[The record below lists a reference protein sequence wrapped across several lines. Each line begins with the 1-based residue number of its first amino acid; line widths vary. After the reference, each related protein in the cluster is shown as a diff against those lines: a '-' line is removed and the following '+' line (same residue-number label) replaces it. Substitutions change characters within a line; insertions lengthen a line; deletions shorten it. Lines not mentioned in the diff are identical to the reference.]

1 VSHDAATNDD
11 TREWME
17 GLYYESGLQLLAY
30 LSQRTG
36 DAASAEDLL
45 QETFAAA
52 LRHPERVRSASSA
65 RAYLFGIARNLAAT
79 ASRSVRHGEPL
90 PPDLAVEDL
99 PADPRVELLRTAIAG
114 LKPEFREVLELR
126 LQQELSYNEIAEALG
141 VPLGT
146 VRSRLHY
153 SLNQLRR
160 TLRPAD
166 PGALAR
172 KEQL

>member
-1 VSHDAATNDD
+1 MNHDTAGSDD
-11 TREWME
+11 TRQWIE
-17 GLYYESGLQLLAY
+17 GLYYESGPQLLAY
-30 LSQRTG
+30 LSQRAG
-36 DAASAEDLL
+36 DAATAEDLL

-79 ASRSVRHGEPL
+79 ASRGVRHGEPL
-90 PPDLAVEDL
+90 PPDLASE
-99 PADPRVELLRTAIAG
+99 PAPSDPRLELLREAIVR

-126 LQQELSYNEIAEALG
+126 LQQELSYEEIAEALG

-153 SLNQLRR
+153 SVNQLRR
-160 TLRPAD
+160 SLRQSQ
-166 PGALAR
+166 PGAIGR
-172 KEQL
+172 KQEI